1 MHCVNYIWKTR
12 KMIKDLALEQ
22 VVGHHHALGTSIT
35 LQIFGTQKRDLLQKS
50 FELID
55 HYEDLLTV
63 NRDESEVMDI
73 NHAAGDYPVQVS
85 SPVYGLVKLAVEKS
99 RENFGFN
106 ALIGPVVKLWH
117 IGFKGAHV
125 PKDSEI
131 KERML
136 LTDPFK
142 VVLND
147 QDQTVFLKMKGME
160 LDLGGIAKGWI
171 ADRIRDLW
179 LAYGVEAGIINL
191 GGNILLVGDSPKR
204 ANGQWVIGIQDPKE
218 PRGDNITSV
227 MVSQC
232 SAVTSGTY
240 ERYLVVDGHKYH
252 HLIDPRTGY
261 PVETDLA
268 GVTTFTKTSVEA
280 EIECKRLFF
289 ASHPMKNWHDDSDR
303 IGAIFVYNDEHVEY
317 DNFNK

>member
-1 MHCVNYIWKTR
+1 
-12 KMIKDLALEQ
+12 MIKNLALEQ
-22 VVGHHHALGTSIT
+22 QVGQHHALGTSIT
-35 LQIFGTQKRDLLQKS
+35 LQIFGARDKS
-50 FELID
+50 VINDSFTLID

-63 NRDESEVMDI
+63 NRDESEVMDV
-73 NHAAGDYPVQVS
+73 NHAAGKHSVQVS
-85 SPVYGLVKLAVEKS
+85 SGTYDLIKLAVEKS

-106 ALIGPVVKLWH
+106 ALIGPVVKLWA

-125 PKDSEI
+125 PTDDQI
-131 KERML
+131 KERMKL
-136 LTDPFK
+136 IDPYS
-142 VVLND
+142 VDLND
-147 QDQTVFLKMKGME
+147 ADQTVYLKKPGME

-171 ADRIRDLW
+171 ADRIKDFW
-179 LAYGVEAGIINL
+179 MAYGVHAGIINL

-204 ANGQWVIGIQDPKE
+204 TSGQWSVGVQDPKE
-218 PRGDNITSV
+218 PRGNNIASV
-227 MVSQC
+227 MVPEC

-268 GVTTFTKTSVEA
+268 GVTTFTKYSVEA

-289 ASHPMKNWHDDSDR
+289 AGKPLAGWHDDPDR
-303 IGAIFVYNDEHVEY
+303 IGAVFVYNDEHVEY
-317 DNFNK
+317 DNFQK

>member
-50 FELID
+50 FKLID

-73 NHAAGDYPVQVS
+73 NHAAGDHPVQVS

>member
-1 MHCVNYIWKTR
+1 
-12 KMIKDLALEQ
+12 MIKNLALEQ
-22 VVGHHHALGTSIT
+22 QVGQHHALGTSIT
-35 LQIFGTQKRDLLQKS
+35 LQIFGARDKNVINDS
-50 FELID
+50 FNLID

-63 NRDESEVMDI
+63 NRDESEVMDV
-73 NHAAGDYPVQVS
+73 NHAAGKQPVQVS
-85 SPVYGLVKLAVEKS
+85 SGTYDLIKLAVEKS

-106 ALIGPVVKLWH
+106 ALIGPVVKLWA

-125 PKDSEI
+125 PTDDQI
-131 KERML
+131 KERMKL
-136 LTDPFK
+136 IDPYS
-142 VVLND
+142 VDLND
-147 QDQTVFLKMKGME
+147 ADQTVYLKKPGME

-171 ADRIRDLW
+171 ADRIKDFW
-179 LAYGVEAGIINL
+179 MAYGVHAGIINL

-204 ANGQWVIGIQDPKE
+204 TSGQWSVGVQDPKE
-218 PRGDNITSV
+218 PRGNNIASV
-227 MVSQC
+227 MVPEC

-268 GVTTFTKTSVEA
+268 GVTTFTKYSVEA

-289 ASHPMKNWHDDSDR
+289 AGKPLAGWHDDPDR
-303 IGAIFVYNDEHVEY
+303 IGAVFVYNDEHVEY
-317 DNFNK
+317 DNFQK